1 MVRDGRAIP
10 PERDDA
16 GDLLSGLPV
25 PADGEQHAWG
35 TYPADER
42 RYEEFIQW
50 VLSLA
55 GTGGE
60 WPPGGTGTNAVAAFS
75 NGIVDWT
82 GTEEDSPLLRGEI
95 PGGWID
101 PDCLHV
107 GAVSRVRDDT
117 RRLLSLEPEIALER
131 REFSFVTLDAPTWV
145 EDSLRRHRSLF
156 RQLISDLV
164 DLQGTGYDNLYGWLD
179 LMFGFCAGKPLAYFS
194 RYIPGEQIRDIAG
207 RYGVDLVYMPLGTL
221 PEALLAANQ
230 TFRFMHLALSQWMA
244 LELRLMQQGK
254 WDEVQLLR
262 AHREGD

>member
-1 MVRDGRAIP
+1 MPVGD
-10 PERDDA
+10 ERY
-16 GDLLSGLPV
+16 
-25 PADGEQHAWG
+25 AWG
-35 TYPADER
+35 AYPADER
-42 RYEEFIQW
+42 RYEEFVQW

-55 GTGGE
+55 GTGGA
-60 WPPGGTGTNAVAAFS
+60 WPPMDTGRNAVATFR

-82 GTEEDSPLLRGEI
+82 STEEDSPLLKGEI

-117 RRLLSLEPEIALER
+117 RRLLSLEPEVAVER

-145 EDSLRRHRSLF
+145 EDSLRRYRSLF

-164 DLQGTGYDNLYGWLD
+164 DLQGTRHDNLLGWLD

-194 RYIPGEQIRDIAG
+194 RYVPGDGIQDIAG
-207 RYGVDLVYMPLGTL
+207 RHGVELVHMPLGTL

-230 TFRFMHLALSQWMA
+230 TFRFMHLARSQWMA
-244 LELRLMQQGK
+244 LELRLMEQGK
-254 WDEVQLLR
+254 WDEVQILR